1 MSKDNKWIDVFIR
14 QLEDIAEPS
23 ERSML
28 YMVLTGII
36 TEYKKGTYQGKSG
49 IEILNTLGIESR
61 HIEYK
66 ENEW

>member
-1 MSKDNKWIDVFIR
+1 MSKNDKWIDAFTR
-14 QLEDIAEPS
+14 ALKDITEPT
-23 ERSML
+23 ERSLL

-36 TEYKKGTYQGKSG
+36 AEYKKGTYQDKSG

>member
-1 MSKDNKWIDVFIR
+1 MIIKDIT
-14 QLEDIAEPS
+14 EPT
-23 ERSML
+23 ERSLL

-49 IEILNTLGIESR
+49 IDILNSLGIESR

-66 ENEW
+66 ENK

>member
-1 MSKDNKWIDVFIR
+1 MSKNDKWIDAFIR
-14 QLEDIAEPS
+14 AVKDISDPI
-23 ERSML
+23 ERSLL

-66 ENEW
+66 ENE

>member
-1 MSKDNKWIDVFIR
+1 MKNNDKWIDAFIR
-14 QLEDIAEPS
+14 ATKDITEPG
-23 ERSML
+23 ERSLL

-49 IEILNTLGIESR
+49 IDILNSFGIQNK

-66 ENEW
+66 ENE